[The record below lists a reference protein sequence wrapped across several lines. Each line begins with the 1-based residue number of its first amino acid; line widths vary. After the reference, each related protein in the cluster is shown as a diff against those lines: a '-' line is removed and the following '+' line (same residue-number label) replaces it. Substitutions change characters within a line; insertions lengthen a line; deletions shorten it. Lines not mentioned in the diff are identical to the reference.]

1 MRILLC
7 TCAVLLLSTGPA
19 AAKPKPD
26 FTYLPTTPTVGE
38 PVTFTPSPTGGLR
51 RATVDW
57 DFQNDNVPDV
67 RNVPARQAVT
77 YSYPQAG
84 TFNVSMLVRR
94 HNGDDDDEDEDDD
107 DEDVISAVKPITV
120 SAPPIVSPTA
130 PAIGEEVVVRSFS
143 TPGGLSMMSPF
154 PLVRLAGSLYSRGV
168 KVRALEAKKAPP
180 ESTVTVLCAGKS
192 CPAKK
197 IVKTA
202 QTKRVRFKGMTR
214 FLWAGT
220 IISVSVRQGELI
232 GKYTRW
238 RIRGGK
244 LPKRT
249 DRCLYPNRRKPVR
262 CPA

>member
-1 MRILLC
+1 MRILLF
-7 TCAVLLLSTGPA
+7 TCVVLLLSTATA

-26 FTYLPTTPTVGE
+26 FTFSPTTPTVGE
-38 PVTFTPSPTGGLR
+38 AVTFTASPTGPLR

-67 RNVPARQAVT
+67 QNVPAPQAVT

-84 TFNVSMLVRR
+84 TFNVRMLVRR
-94 HNGDDDDEDEDDD
+94 HNEDDDDEDDD
-107 DEDVISAVKPITV
+107 DEEDVLSVVKPITV
-120 SAPPIVSPTA
+120 NAPPIVNPTA
-130 PAIGEEVVVRSFS
+130 PAMGEEVLRSFS
-143 TPGGLSMMSPF
+143 TPAGLALMNPF
-154 PLVRLAGSLYSRGV
+154 PVVRLAGSLYPRGV
-168 KVRALEAKKAPP
+168 KVRALEAKEAPR

-202 QTKRVRFKGMTR
+202 EAKRVRFKAMTR

-220 IISVSVRQGELI
+220 IISVSVRQGDLI

-238 RIRGGK
+238 LIRGGK